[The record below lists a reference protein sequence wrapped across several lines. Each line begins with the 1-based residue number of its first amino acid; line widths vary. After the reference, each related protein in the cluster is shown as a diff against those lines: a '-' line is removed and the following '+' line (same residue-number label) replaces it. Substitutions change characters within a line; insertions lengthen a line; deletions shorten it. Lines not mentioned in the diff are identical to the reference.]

1 MYRKLYE
8 DSEFKSV
15 MWGVNC
21 LKQDLQ
27 DLSDLQEWTSLL
39 PETPVIEL
47 PNYLFKLHKVCATI
61 YVFDPQN
68 RTYRT
73 WEVRLRRSL
82 LQINRNVGLQSEQN
96 RHGAPEGCHDELA

>member
-1 MYRKLYE
+1 MPVRLDA

-15 MWGVNC
+15 MWGVHC

-47 PNYLFKLHKVCATI
+47 PNYLLKLHKVCATI
-61 YVFDPQN
+61 GNLFAKI
-68 RTYRT
+68 
-73 WEVRLRRSL
+73 L
-82 LQINRNVGLQSEQN
+82 LKNFQSEIVLVSN
-96 RHGAPEGCHDELA
+96 LFADGS

>member
-1 MYRKLYE
+1 MPVQLDE

-47 PNYLFKLHKVCATI
+47 PNYLLKLHKVCATI
-61 YVFDPQN
+61 
-68 RTYRT
+68 
-73 WEVRLRRSL
+73 RLFR
-82 LQINRNVGLQSEQN
+82 
-96 RHGAPEGCHDELA
+96 

>member
-1 MYRKLYE
+1 MHKLNE

-39 PETPVIEL
+39 TETPVIEL
-47 PNYLFKLHKVCATI
+47 PNYLLKLHKVCATTD
-61 YVFDPQN
+61 FPHQRLS
-68 RTYRT
+68 RTY
-73 WEVRLRRSL
+73 VSL
-82 LQINRNVGLQSEQN
+82 TDN
-96 RHGAPEGCHDELA
+96 

>member
-47 PNYLFKLHKVCATI
+47 PNYLLKLHLSNIKYKLYSFEADLKTRKYGINPC
-61 YVFDPQN
+61 
-68 RTYRT
+68 
-73 WEVRLRRSL
+73 L
-82 LQINRNVGLQSEQN
+82 LLSRFLNLPN
-96 RHGAPEGCHDELA
+96 P

>member
-1 MYRKLYE
+1 
-8 DSEFKSV
+8 

-47 PNYLFKLHKVCATI
+47 PNYLFKPHTVCATF
-61 YVFDPQN
+61 YVFRHVKTEPLDG
-68 RTYRT
+68 
-73 WEVRLRRSL
+73 
-82 LQINRNVGLQSEQN
+82 RNV
-96 RHGAPEGCHDELA
+96 

>member
-1 MYRKLYE
+1 MLFWRVSLSFLHLNE

-39 PETPVIEL
+39 TETPVIEL
-47 PNYLFKLHKVCATI
+47 PNYLLKLHK
-61 YVFDPQN
+61 N
-68 RTYRT
+68 RRYYPNLR
-73 WEVRLRRSL
+73 VNARLRICVYYS
-82 LQINRNVGLQSEQN
+82 QM
-96 RHGAPEGCHDELA
+96 

>member
-1 MYRKLYE
+1 
-8 DSEFKSV
+8 

-47 PNYLFKLHKVCATI
+47 PNYLLKLHK
-61 YVFDPQN
+61 
-68 RTYRT
+68 
-73 WEVRLRRSL
+73 
-82 LQINRNVGLQSEQN
+82 NVLSKPTTAACGTESKTLVQPTPSVN
-96 RHGAPEGCHDELA
+96 A

>member
-1 MYRKLYE
+1 MNSQRLNVYVLLCWGFVSKDFLNE

-21 LKQDLQ
+21 LKQ

-47 PNYLFKLHKVCATI
+47 PNYLLKLHK
-61 YVFDPQN
+61 
-68 RTYRT
+68 
-73 WEVRLRRSL
+73 ESK
-82 LQINRNVGLQSEQN
+82 
-96 RHGAPEGCHDELA
+96 